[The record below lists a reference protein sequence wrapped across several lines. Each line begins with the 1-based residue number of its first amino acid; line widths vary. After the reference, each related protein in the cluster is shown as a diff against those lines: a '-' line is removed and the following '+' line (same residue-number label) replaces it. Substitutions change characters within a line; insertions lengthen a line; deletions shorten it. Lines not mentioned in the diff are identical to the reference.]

1 MLRRGFIG
9 LLPSVFALTSLSKND
24 LEPKRS
30 SVPYDDKNN
39 SVDLRQQLVD
49 WTAYQKPLNKALG
62 VLHFYGDFPLKDCD
76 KIRKDICKHKKDKV
90 EKWALQFYAN
100 AIKNQRCGS
109 EAVLIWQCLLVSF
122 RCPRTDGFEVLDS
135 NELYDTICIL
145 KMGV

>member
-9 LLPSVFALTSLSKND
+9 LLPSVFALTSLSPKLTQENE
-24 LEPKRS
+24 LEPKR
-30 SVPYDDKNN
+30 P
-39 SVDLRQQLVD
+39 SVDPRQQLVD

-62 VLHFYGDFPLKDCD
+62 VLHFYGDFSLKDCD

-90 EKWALQFYAN
+90 EKWALQFCAN
-100 AIKNQRCGS
+100 AIAKHRPET
-109 EAVLIWQCLLVSF
+109 EAVLIWKCLLVSF

-135 NELYDTICIL
+135 NELYDIICIL